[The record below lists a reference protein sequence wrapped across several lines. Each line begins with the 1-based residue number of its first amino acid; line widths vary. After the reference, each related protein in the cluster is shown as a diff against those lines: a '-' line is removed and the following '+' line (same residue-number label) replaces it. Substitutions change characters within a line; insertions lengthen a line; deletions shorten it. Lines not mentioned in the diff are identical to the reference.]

1 MKLKTPAYLQPC
13 LPQNNQSKVILMRDL
28 LPYIKLYKKHWFG
41 LTLGMLLSFA
51 TLFASIGLLTI
62 SGWFISASAIAGLTI
77 ARETFN
83 YMLPAGAV
91 RGFSIGRTAGRWG
104 ERVVSHNAT
113 FKLLTELRIF
123 FFKKLIPLIPGR
135 FSKLRDADLLNRL
148 VADVDAMD
156 HVYLRLISPIIV
168 GTLGIIGL
176 TAFLA
181 WFDVTIGLTLGAIL
195 FSLLLIWPTLFY
207 KLGKQNGADLTQN
220 KATLRIKTL
229 DWLQGNAELRI
240 FGAEEQYHQRI
251 LDAQVALLSN
261 QRHMATL
268 TGLANG
274 LLLLANGWTLLLM
287 LWISA
292 DGIAGMTP
300 DPMVAMVAFATMAS
314 FELLMPIAGAF
325 QYLGQTLSSAR
336 RLNEIITAEPDTV
349 FDENGVTQEIK
360 GNLTISDVSY
370 QYLDADTDAITHV
383 SLDLLAGQKMAI
395 VGQTGSGKST
405 LLQLLTRQWDPKS
418 GSIAIDG
425 VQLPKWKESSL
436 RSAMSVVSQRVDIL
450 NGSLRDNLL
459 LANDEA
465 NDELLAQT
473 LNKVGLGDLTAD
485 EGLNTW
491 LGDGGRQLSGGERRR
506 IGIARALLHNAPIVL
521 LDEPTEGLDQKT
533 EQQIMSV
540 LNDHIKD
547 KTVVFITHR
556 LVNLENMDQVCLMD
570 HGEIT
575 EQGTHESLL
584 ALNGAY
590 HQLWQRF

>member
-1 MKLKTPAYLQPC
+1 
-13 LPQNNQSKVILMRDL
+13 MRDL

-41 LTLGMLLSFA
+41 LTLGILLSFA

-181 WFDVTIGLTLGAIL
+181 WFDVTIGLTLGVIL

-207 KLGKQNGADLTQN
+207 KLGKKNGADLTQN

-240 FGAEEQYHQRI
+240 FGAEEQYQQRV
-251 LDAQVALLSN
+251 LDAQIALLSN

-349 FDENGVTQEIK
+349 FDENGVDQEIK
-360 GNLTISDVSY
+360 GNLTIADVSY
-370 QYLDADTDAITHV
+370 QYLDADTDAIKHI

-459 LANDEA
+459 LANDKA
-465 NDELLAQT
+465 TDELLTQT
-473 LNKVGLGDLTAD
+473 LSKVGLGDLTDD

-540 LNDHIKD
+540 LNKHIKD

-556 LVNLENMDQVCLMD
+556 LVNLEQMDKICLMD

>member
-1 MKLKTPAYLQPC
+1 
-13 LPQNNQSKVILMRDL
+13 MRDL

-156 HVYLRLISPIIV
+156 HVYLRLVSPIIV

-181 WFDVTIGLTLGAIL
+181 WFDITIGLTLGAIL
-195 FSLLLIWPTLFY
+195 LSLLLIWPTLFY
-207 KLGKQNGADLTQN
+207 KLGKHNGSELTQN

-240 FGAEEQYHQRI
+240 FGAEAQYRQRI
-251 LDAQVALLSN
+251 LDAQTALLAN
-261 QRHMATL
+261 QHRMATL

-287 LWISA
+287 LWIA
-292 DGIAGMTP
+292 GDGIAGMTP

-349 FDENGVTQEIK
+349 FDENGVDQAIK
-360 GNLTISDVSY
+360 GNLTISNVDY
-370 QYLDADTDAITHV
+370 QYMDADTNAINAI

-418 GSIAIDG
+418 GYIAIDG
-425 VQLPKWKESSL
+425 VKLPKWKESSL

-459 LANDEA
+459 LADDTASDEKLI
-465 NDELLAQT
+465 ET
-473 LNKVGLGDLTAD
+473 LNQVGLEDLTTD
-485 EGLNTW
+485 EGLNAW

-506 IGIARALLHNAPIVL
+506 IGIARALLHDAPIVL

-540 LNDHIKD
+540 LNKHIEH

-556 LVNLENMDQVCLMD
+556 LVNLEQMDHICLMD
-570 HGEIT
+570 HGEIV
-575 EQGTHESLL
+575 EQGTHDSLL
-584 ALNGAY
+584 SLKGAY

>member
-1 MKLKTPAYLQPC
+1 
-13 LPQNNQSKVILMRDL
+13 MRDL